1 MGELLTERTIKD
13 LFTVTVYRRGNSY
26 FMQGRVRDLF
36 FDTAREIWYAKV
48 KGSKTYKVEVR
59 IDEDGID
66 AECNCPAFDQYWH
79 PCKHIAAVLLKIR
92 ESESRYSQ
100 DSQTYSLNYQ
110 KLREREQ
117 EQRELAKERQ
127 RELVRQQQERQNQY
141 VKQLTEQ
148 FIQSFALSRP
158 ENVDSAANRSKEPLM
173 VEWIC
178 KITKPYYTG
187 KPLISLEMKVGL
199 KRTYVVKK
207 IKHFLK
213 NIQVQNQYVFT
224 KSFTYDPTEHEFI
237 EGDEKIIQLLQNAL
251 KQEEIYQELQFSQSY
266 YGSSTDERY
275 LILSPFVADEVL
287 RLLEKRNVR
296 FENRD
301 NAFDRI
307 ELNDSELPFA
317 LQLDKGKQAGFQ
329 LDLSEFLFLDYL
341 ELYGYV
347 IKDNV
352 FYKLSAEQ
360 QTTIKEVKK
369 LVSQSNSPLLPID
382 SNQIEPFLTHVAP
395 KMNTVGQLKI
405 ADSISNQIMKFP
417 LEAKVFVDNVDDML
431 HVSLEY
437 HYGENKIDPFHS
449 SNENNGKSTI
459 IVRDAEK
466 EQVIMDVIES
476 ANLKFNGNLLYVD
489 SEEGMFD
496 FLFETLPQLEDM
508 AEIYLT
514 NRVRSFIF
522 PKEHAPVTTVDVDSS
537 GNWLDVSFSIDGI
550 AQEDIQN
557 ILQNAVEKK
566 KFYRLPNGAFVSLET
581 EEFQTI
587 QNMMAEFHLKP
598 SQLKKDSLK
607 LPLYRGMQLE
617 ELAAQ
622 NQGNVKY
629 GKQFRRL
636 LNRIKNPEELE
647 FEVPDSLQAKLRD
660 YQNYGFQWLSMLKF
674 YQLGGILA
682 DDMGLGK
689 TLQSIA
695 FLLAEKE
702 KNEQLK
708 PALIVAPA
716 SLIYNWKNEFQK
728 FAPSL
733 HVEVVSGSPQ
743 ERMEML
749 QQAAVPDVW
758 ITSYPTLRQDIEHYG
773 QHEFHT
779 LILDEA
785 QTIKN
790 YATKAAKAVRDIQ
803 TETCFALSGTPI
815 ENSVDELW
823 SIFQTIMP
831 DFFPSQKVFRQ
842 LEPEKIA
849 KMIRPFLLRRVKKD
863 VLKELPDKI
872 ETVDYSELSKQ
883 QKALYLAYLE
893 KIQAETKESLQ
904 GEGFQKSRIKI
915 LAGLTRL
922 RQLCCHPSLFLENYQ
937 GGSGKLEQLMEIV
950 ANAVENGRRLL
961 IFSQFTSM
969 LSIISKA
976 LEEAGLS
983 FFYLD
988 GQTPSKERVKMVD
1001 QFNQGEANVFL
1012 LSLKAGNTGLNL
1024 TGADT
1029 VILYDLWWNP
1039 AVEEQAAG
1047 RAHRMGQ
1054 KNVVQVVR
1062 MIAQGTI
1069 EEKIYE
1075 LQQNKRELIETLIQ
1089 PGDQALS
1096 RLTEEDIREILS
1108 I

>member
-1 MGELLTERTIKD
+1 MGNLLTERTIKD
-13 LFTVTVYRRGNSY
+13 LVTDAIYRRGNSY
-26 FMQGRVRDLF
+26 FRQGRVRDLF
-36 FDTAREIWYAKV
+36 FDFSRGIWHAKV

-59 IDEDGID
+59 INEDGIEGD
-66 AECNCPAFDQYWH
+66 CNCPAFDQYWH
-79 PCKHIAAVLLKIR
+79 PCKHITAVLLEILD
-92 ESESRYSQ
+92 SESSNSE
-100 DSQTYSLNYQ
+100 DSETYSMYVRQ
-110 KLREREQ
+110 QERDQ
-117 EQRELAKERQ
+117 ERQRELMKERQ
-127 RELVRQQQERQNQY
+127 RELIKQQQERQNQY

-148 FIQSFALSRP
+148 FIQSFALSRQ
-158 ENVDSAANRSKEPLM
+158 ETVDSAPNRPKEPLL

-187 KPLISLEMKVGL
+187 KPMISIEMKVGL
-199 KRTYVVKK
+199 KRPYVVKK
-207 IKHFLK
+207 IKEFLK
-213 NIQVQNQYVFT
+213 TIQAQNQYVFT
-224 KSFTYDPTEHEFI
+224 KNFTYDPTEHKFI
-237 EGDEKIIQLLQNAL
+237 EEDEEIIQLLQNAL
-251 KQEEIYQELQFSQSY
+251 KQEEIYQELQSSHFY
-266 YGSSTDERY
+266 YASSTDERY
-275 LILSPFVADEVL
+275 LILSPMIADEVL
-287 RLLEKRNVR
+287 RLLEKGNVR

-301 NAFDRI
+301 NAFDQI
-307 ELNDSELPFA
+307 ELRDSELPLA

-341 ELYGYV
+341 EHYGYV
-347 IKDNV
+347 LKDNV
-352 FYKLSAEQ
+352 FNKLTIKQ
-360 QTTIKEVKK
+360 QAIIKEVTQ
-369 LVSQSNSPLLPID
+369 LVAKTNNPLLPID
-382 SNQIEPFLTHVAP
+382 QNQIEPFLTHVAP
-395 KMNTVGQLKI
+395 KINTVGNLKI
-405 ADSISNQIMKFP
+405 ASSISNQIMKFP
-417 LEAKVFVDNVDDML
+417 LEAKVFVDHVDGLL

-437 HYGENKIDPFHS
+437 HYGENKIDPFEP

-466 EQVIMDVIES
+466 EQAIMDLMES
-476 ANLKFNGNLLYVD
+476 ADLKFNGELLYVNE
-489 SEEGMFD
+489 EEGMFD
-496 FLFETLPQLEDM
+496 FLFETLPQLEDK

-514 NRVRSFIF
+514 NRVKSVIF

-537 GNWLDVSFSIDGI
+537 GNWLDISFTMDGI
-550 AQEDIQN
+550 GEEDIQN

-587 QNMMAEFHLKP
+587 QNIMAEFHLKP
-598 SQLKKDSLK
+598 SHLKKDSLK

-617 ELAAQ
+617 ELAGQ

-647 FEVPDSLQAKLRD
+647 FEVPESLHAELRD

-674 YQLGGILA
+674 YQFGGILA

-695 FLLAEKE
+695 FLLSEKE
-702 KNEQLK
+702 RTKQVK

-733 HVEVVSGSPQ
+733 SVEVVAGAPQ
-743 ERMEML
+743 ERMDML

-758 ITSYPTLRQDIEHYG
+758 ITSYPTLRQDIEHYAK
-773 QHEFHT
+773 HAFHT
-779 LILDEA
+779 MILDEA

-872 ETVDYSELSKQ
+872 ETVDYSELSKE

-893 KIQAETKESLQ
+893 RIQAETKESLQ

-937 GGSGKLEQLMEIV
+937 GDSGKLEQLMEIV
-950 ANAVENGRRLL
+950 GNAVENGRRLL

-969 LSIISKA
+969 LSIIRLA
-976 LEEAGLS
+976 LADAGLS

-988 GQTPSKERVKMVD
+988 GQTPSKERVQMVD
-1001 QFNQGEANVFL
+1001 QFNQGEATVFL

-1054 KNVVQVVR
+1054 KNVVQVIR